1 MTTRRDV
8 LALVAAG
15 ATAPAWAAAARAFPS
30 ATPGRDWRTT
40 VAAQPDGATL
50 VGNPAAAIKLEEWL
64 SYTCPHCAHFTAE
77 AEETLEAAIAAG
89 RLSATFHPA
98 VRDGFDMAATLL
110 ATNAGPRFLAVH
122 KGIYA
127 QQAAWA
133 GRAGTLDR
141 AALAKLAPPQQLRR
155 VADGI
160 GLTAI
165 VQGLGVPKPTIDTA
179 FVPARIQRIA
189 DATKAS
195 WAAITGTPTF
205 AVNGTR
211 VSGSDWAALKPALAA
226 AGLS

>member
-1 MTTRRDV
+1 MTAPSRRTV
-8 LALVAAG
+8 LGLLAAG
-15 ATAPAWAAAARAFPS
+15 ASAPAWAAAAP
-30 ATPGRDWRTT
+30 TRDWRTT
-40 VAAQPDGATL
+40 VAALPDGATR
-50 VGNPAAAIKLEEWL
+50 VGNPAAPIRLEEWL
-64 SYTCPHCAHFTAE
+64 SYTCPHCAGFTAE
-77 AEETLEAAIAAG
+77 AEAPLEAAIAAG
-89 RLSATFHPA
+89 RLSVTLHPA

-122 KGIYA
+122 KGIFA
-127 QQAAWA
+127 QQAAWI
-133 GRAGTLDR
+133 GRADSLDR
-141 AALAKLAPPQQLRR
+141 AALGKLPPAQQLRR

-165 VQGLGVPKPTIDTA
+165 AQAAGVPGPTIDTA
-179 FVPARIQRIA
+179 FVPARIARIS

-195 WAAITGTPTF
+195 WAAIKGTPTF